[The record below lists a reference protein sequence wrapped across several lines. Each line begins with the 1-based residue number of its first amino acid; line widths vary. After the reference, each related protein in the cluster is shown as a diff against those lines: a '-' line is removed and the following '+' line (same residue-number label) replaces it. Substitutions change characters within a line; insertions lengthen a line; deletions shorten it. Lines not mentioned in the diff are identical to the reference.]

1 MFAGIDLGG
10 TNVACAIGGAD
21 GHVVAERS
29 VPTHSHEGPQAVLE
43 RIARLIREMAP
54 RVEAVGMGLPG
65 RVDRDTGVS
74 RFLPNMP
81 TQWRDVPV
89 AQSLRTQLQ
98 APVYLL
104 NDARLATLGELTFGG
119 REDWLAKHGTVV
131 FFTLGTGVG
140 GGIAID
146 GKLRLGP
153 WGAAG
158 EVGHQTVVPDGLLCG
173 CGNRGCLETV
183 ASAPALSGEGVRLM
197 RSGLAPQL
205 HQLVDGEA
213 SRINPQQMAA
223 AARAGDAAVQ
233 EAIDRVAGY
242 LGIAIA
248 NIVSLLHPELVVLGG
263 GMSQMGEVLL
273 QPVRQQV
280 VRRVGMFPADGVR
293 IEQSALGDRAG
304 VMGGLALAARG
315 GDV

>member
-1 MFAGIDLGG
+1 MYAGIDLGG
-10 TNVACAIGGAD
+10 TNIACAIGDAE
-21 GHVVAERS
+21 GHIVAERS
-29 VPTHSHEGPQAVLE
+29 VPTHSHEGPSAVLD

-65 RVDRDTGVS
+65 RVDREAGIS
-74 RFLPNMP
+74 QFLPNMP

-89 AQSLRTQLQ
+89 AQILRAQLQ

-119 REDWLAKHGTVV
+119 REDWLRKFGTMV

-140 GGIAID
+140 GGIVVE
-146 GKLRLGP
+146 GQLRLGP

-158 EVGHQTVVPDGLLCG
+158 EVGHQTIISDGLLCG

-205 HQLVDGEA
+205 HQLVEGEA
-213 SRINPQQMAA
+213 SRITPQQMAA
-223 AARAGDAAVQ
+223 AALAGDAAVM
-233 EAIDRVAGY
+233 EAIERVAGY

-263 GMSQMGEVLL
+263 GMAQMGEVLL

-304 VMGGLALAARG
+304 VMGGLALAARSG
-315 GDV
+315 QV